1 MVEKYEIMGNQLS
14 KQRLHYI
21 DIAKGLLIFTVI
33 VGHISDWSSQNGVT
47 NELFVNVSKIN
58 FTFTSFFMAAFFAIT
73 GYCTNFNKAYKQ
85 YLWSDIKSLIVPSV
99 TLVVL
104 AMGINYLLTGILD
117 TSGIRP
123 HHLIRFISSHWFLL
137 ALFWAKQI
145 HYFVRRIK
153 NKYIILFLYIIFSFL
168 GCLLNNVVKDYYWM
182 QHGLDF
188 VLFLFIGELMKSY
201 DFKFDRFVWCV
212 IPYVIYVGIAY
223 LLFPKIPHIA
233 AGVDLELWQLPLFYI
248 GAITGT
254 FMIMY
259 ISKKLN
265 TNRFLEYLGRQSLIV
280 YCLHFTFIGIFCR
293 TFKCSLNSMNMNES
307 VLALIIFLAFVI
319 GMCLLCAW
327 LLNKKYL
334 KWMIGK

>member
-1 MVEKYEIMGNQLS
+1 MENQV
-14 KQRLHYI
+14 QRRRLHYI
-21 DIAKGLLIFTVI
+21 DIAKGLLILTVI
-33 VGHISDWSSQNGVT
+33 ILHVPMWSRQNGVT
-47 NELFVNVSKIN
+47 NELFVSVSKIN

-73 GYCTNFNKAYKQ
+73 GYCTNFNKAYKK

-99 TLVVL
+99 TLVVW
-104 AMGINYLLTGILD
+104 AICIDYLLTGILD

-123 HHLIRFISSHWFLL
+123 YRLIRFISCYWFLL

-145 HYFVRRIK
+145 HYFVRRIN
-153 NKYIILFLYIIFSFL
+153 NKYIILFLYIIFSFF
-168 GCLLNNVVKDYYWM
+168 GCFLNHVVMDYYWM
-182 QHGLDF
+182 QHGLIY
-188 VLFLFIGELMKSY
+188 VLFLFIGELMKSH
-201 DFKFDRFVWCV
+201 DLKFDKFVWCV

-223 LLFPKIPHIA
+223 LLFQYIPIITLEI
-233 AGVDLELWQLPLFYI
+233 DLDLWQLPLFYI

-280 YCLHFTFIGIFCR
+280 YCLHYTFMGIFYR